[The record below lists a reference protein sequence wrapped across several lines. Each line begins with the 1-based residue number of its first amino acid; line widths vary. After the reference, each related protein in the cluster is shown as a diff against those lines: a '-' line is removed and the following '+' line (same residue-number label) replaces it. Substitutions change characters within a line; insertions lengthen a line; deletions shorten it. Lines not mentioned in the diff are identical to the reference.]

1 MSGFHPVRMRD
12 GSPYNGA
19 AQRCYYKTAADL
31 YVGDPVT
38 IKAAPDEGNGYL
50 EVLKATAGSTFYG
63 IVVGIEPIR
72 GDLSK
77 QYVPSGTE
85 SFVMVATDT
94 NVVYRVQEDGD
105 TDALELVDIG
115 KNVDW
120 IAGTAVALTG
130 TSGAKIDSSSHGT
143 SAALNFKLLGVAD
156 FPGNLELVDTAS
168 ATSVVWLV
176 TPNESIAAANS
187 VGI

>member
-1 MSGFHPVRMRD
+1 MRD

-19 AQRCYYKTAADL
+19 SQRCFYKTAAAL

-38 IKAAPDEGNGYL
+38 ISAAPDGANGYL
-50 EVLKATAGSTFYG
+50 EVEKATAGSTFYG

-77 QYVPSGTE
+77 QYIPSGTE
-85 SFVMVATDT
+85 GYVMVATDT
-94 NVVYRVQEDGD
+94 NVVYQVQEDGD

-156 FPGNLELVDTAS
+156 IPGNLALVDTAS
-168 ATSVVWLV
+168 ATSVIWEV